1 MLNSLKKLGN
11 ISFKLLSIFL
21 NKENKL
27 LTIKERRIKAD
38 KCDGMQQF
46 KYKVNKIV

>member
-1 MLNSLKKLGN
+1 MLKNLKKLGN

-27 LTIKERRIKAD
+27 LTIQECRIKAD
-38 KCDGMQQF
+38 KCDVMQLF
-46 KYKVNKIV
+46 KYKIK